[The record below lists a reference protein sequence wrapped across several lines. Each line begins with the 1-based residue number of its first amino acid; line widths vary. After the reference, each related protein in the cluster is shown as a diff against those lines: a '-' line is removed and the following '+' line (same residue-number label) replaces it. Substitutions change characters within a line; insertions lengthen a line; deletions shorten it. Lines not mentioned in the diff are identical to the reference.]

1 MDLEYLKE
9 HIEEELCG
17 AKDYI
22 KRAIEIKPM
31 DATWSKTLVEMSANE
46 LTHAT
51 HLYNM
56 ANQYVN
62 SIMKETYQ
70 ELPDYISDTWEEIVD
85 NYMECSAMVKHM
97 HEMYK

>member
-1 MDLEYLKE
+1 MDLEYLKC
-9 HIEEELCG
+9 HIKEELKG
-17 AKDYI
+17 SKDYI

-31 DATWSKTLVEMSANE
+31 DAAWSKTLVEMSANE

-62 SIMKETYQ
+62 TIMKGTYQ
-70 ELPDYISDTWEEIVD
+70 ELPDYVSDMWQDIVD
-85 NYMECSAMVKHM
+85 NYTECSALIKHM
-97 HEMYK
+97 HEMIK